1 MIGIITSIIEG
12 EAMRIFLV
20 GGAVRDKLLN
30 LEVKDRDFVVINS
43 TPEAML
49 EKGFTQVGKDFPVF
63 LHPTTN
69 EEYALA
75 RTERKQGSGYTGFTC
90 YAGQDVSLE
99 DDLIRRDL
107 TINAI
112 AESQEGEI
120 IDPYFGQKD
129 LKEKVLRHISP
140 AFSEDPLRVLRVARF
155 AARFAHLDFNI
166 APETQQLMTE
176 LANSGELQALTAER
190 VWAETEKA
198 LHTQSPQVY
207 FQVLR
212 DCGALAILFPEI
224 DNLFGV
230 PAPKRWHP
238 EIDTGIHTLMV
249 LEQAC
254 LLSDALAFRF
264 ACLVHD
270 LGKALTPESEWPSH
284 KGHGFKGL
292 NVIKKFCKRLKVPN
306 ECRDLALLVSEH
318 HTNIHSA
325 FELRPSTIVGIMD
338 KCDAWRKPA
347 RFQQMLQ
354 CCVADSKGRTGFEL
368 LPYPTAGFMW
378 EAFQAASKV
387 DIQAIISKGFQG
399 AEIKEKLNEQRIQL
413 VKAFKQAQQL

>member
-1 MIGIITSIIEG
+1 
-12 EAMRIFLV
+12 MRVFLV
-20 GGAVRDKLLN
+20 GGAVRDQLLG

-43 TPEAML
+43 TPEHML
-49 EKGFTQVGKDFPVF
+49 TQGFNQVGKDFPVF
-63 LHPTTN
+63 LHPKTG

-75 RTERKQGSGYTGFTC
+75 RTERKQGIGYTGFSC

-99 DDLIRRDL
+99 DDLARRDL

-112 AESQEGEI
+112 AQSADQKL
-120 IDPYFGQKD
+120 IDPYGGQQD
-129 LKEKVLRHISP
+129 LERKTLRHISP

-155 AARFAHLDFNI
+155 AARFAKLGFSI
-166 APETQQLMTE
+166 AEETQQLM
-176 LANSGELQALTAER
+176 ANIAKSGELQSLSPER
-190 VWAETEKA
+190 IWTETEKA
-198 LHTQSPQVY
+198 LQTDSPQTY

-212 DCGALAILFPEI
+212 DCGALAALFPEV
-224 DNLFGV
+224 DNLYGV

-249 LEQAC
+249 VEQAA
-254 LLSDALAFRF
+254 LLSDSVAFRF

-284 KGHGFKGL
+284 KGHGMKGL
-292 NVIKKFCKRLKVPN
+292 SVIKKFCKRLKIPN
-306 ECRDLALLVSEH
+306 DCRDLALLVSEH

-325 FELRPSTIVGIMD
+325 FELRASTMVGIMD
-338 KCDAWRKPA
+338 KCDAWRKPE

-368 LPYPTAGFMW
+368 LPYPTADYMW
-378 EAFQAASKV
+378 QAFQQALKV
-387 DIQAIISKGFQG
+387 DIQAIIKAGFQG
-399 AEIKEKLNEQRIQL
+399 VEIRHKLNEQRIQK
-413 VKAFKQAQQL
+413 VQAFKEQHSR

>member
-1 MIGIITSIIEG
+1 
-12 EAMRIFLV
+12 MRVFLV
-20 GGAVRDKLLN
+20 GGAVRDQLLG

-43 TPEAML
+43 TPEHML
-49 EKGFTQVGKDFPVF
+49 TQGFNQVGKDFPVF
-63 LHPTTN
+63 LHPKTG

-75 RTERKQGSGYTGFTC
+75 RTERKQGIGYTGFSC

-99 DDLIRRDL
+99 DDLARRDL

-112 AESQEGEI
+112 AQSADQKL
-120 IDPYFGQKD
+120 IDPYGGQQD
-129 LKEKVLRHISP
+129 LEKKTLRHISP

-155 AARFAHLDFNI
+155 AARFAKLGFSI
-166 APETQQLMTE
+166 AEETQQLM
-176 LANSGELQALTAER
+176 ANIAKSGELQSLSPER
-190 VWAETEKA
+190 IWTETEKA
-198 LHTQSPQVY
+198 LQTDSPQTY

-212 DCGALAILFPEI
+212 DCGALAALFPEV
-224 DNLFGV
+224 DNLYGV

-249 LEQAC
+249 VEQAA
-254 LLSDALAFRF
+254 LLSDSVAFRF

-284 KGHGFKGL
+284 KGHGMKGL
-292 NVIKKFCKRLKVPN
+292 SVIKKFCKRLKVPN
-306 ECRDLALLVSEH
+306 DCRDLALLVSEH

-325 FELRPSTIVGIMD
+325 FELRASTMVGIMD
-338 KCDAWRKPA
+338 KCDAWRKPE

-368 LPYPTAGFMW
+368 LPYPTADYMW
-378 EAFQAASKV
+378 QAFQQALKV
-387 DIQAIISKGFQG
+387 DIRAIVKAGFQG
-399 AEIKEKLNEQRIQL
+399 VEIRHKLNEQRIQQ
-413 VKAFKQAQQL
+413 VQAFKEQHSR